1 MAKRISKKEI
11 IEQIFMDIKNDTKLK
26 KKDVGIVVDKLIEK
40 IVDNVKKDNQVFF
53 LGFGSF
59 ILNKIP
65 KRKGVNPQ
73 TGKKMTIPAYKTIK
87 FKPSKKIKESL

>member
-1 MAKRISKKEI
+1 MAKRISKQEI
-11 IEQIFMDIKNDTKLK
+11 IEQIY
-26 KKDVGIVVDKLIEK
+26 KDVKDDTRITKKEAKYIVDKLIEK